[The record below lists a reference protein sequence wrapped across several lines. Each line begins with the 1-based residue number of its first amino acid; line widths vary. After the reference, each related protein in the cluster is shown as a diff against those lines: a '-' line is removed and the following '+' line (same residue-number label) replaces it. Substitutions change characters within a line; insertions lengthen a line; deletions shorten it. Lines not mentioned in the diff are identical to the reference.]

1 MEKETFETTLTSKG
15 QIVIGSRIRKKLGLK
30 PQQKLVGRIQKNKII
45 IEPVETP
52 IELGGSLRKMAKGRT
67 TEELMKEIKSGWE

>member
-15 QIVIGSRIRKKLGLK
+15 QIVIGSKIRKKLGLK
-30 PQQKLVGRIQKNKII
+30 PRQKLVEHVRRGKII
-45 IEPVETP
+45 LEPVKTP
-52 IELGGSLRKMAKGRT
+52 IELGGSLRKMARGRT